1 MATSCPICEQ
11 PIPSTTTHCSTCGYP
26 TALAIEGL
34 RSLNE
39 EPPPPPVAPTKP
51 AAPKPTAKARRAAAA
66 APNPQTDLCAQ
77 ISEDLLTKLM
87 LIRELGGEAPDV
99 SSEMCQ
105 AALTQADGRVGEALQ
120 VLRNAQS
127 RLVQQSQ
134 QLFERRIQRIEAQN
148 TDFEKDG
155 LQLGLTNQLRDLRAK
170 FARGDREEALQSLI
184 ELDRR
189 VERFYS
195 DWSGLKGLMGQIDA
209 LLNQAKNLDISVGEL
224 DGEVAVLREKIGH
237 LTLEEASFDALAQ
250 SAAQRLMQLHE
261 AIPSSLEAELN
272 RHEQALATYPEEH
285 PPSVPARRLH
295 LEATR
300 HLKKGRLTEAA
311 QSVRELRAQIVMLE
325 KTAPPEPAR
334 RGGPPAGSGPSREG
348 ETAGGAATETD
359 GEALDR
365 LLTKARMLA
374 ARVRTLPTDT
384 DASFD
389 AAAEIR
395 RATDLLREH
404 RLEEAELTLTRLMR
418 TLSAQPSR
426 SS

>member
-1 MATSCPICEQ
+1 VATSCPICEQ
-11 PIPSTTTHCSTCGYP
+11 PIPSTIAHCSTCGFP

-34 RSLNE
+34 RSLTE
-39 EPPPPPVAPTKP
+39 EPPPPPAPTKP
-51 AAPKPTAKARRAAAA
+51 TPPKPTAKARRAAAA
-66 APNPQTDLCAQ
+66 VPNPQAELCAQ

-134 QLFERRIQRIEAQN
+134 QLFERRILRLEAQN

-155 LQLGLTNQLRDLRAK
+155 LQLGLTAQLRELRAK
-170 FARGDREEALQSLI
+170 FGRGDREEALQSLI

-189 VERFYS
+189 VDRFYS
-195 DWSGLKGLMGQIDA
+195 DWSGLKGLMAQIDA
-209 LLNQAKNLDISVGEL
+209 LLNQAKNLDISLGEL
-224 DGEVAVLREKIGH
+224 EGDVAVLREKISH
-237 LTLEEASFDALAQ
+237 LTLEEAAFDALAQ

-285 PPSVPARRLH
+285 PPSIPARRLH

-300 HLKKGRLTEAA
+300 HLKKGRLNEAA

-325 KTAPPEPAR
+325 KTEPPESAR
-334 RGGPPAGSGPSREG
+334 RAVPTSGVVPSRNG
-348 ETAGGAATETD
+348 QSGGGAPAETD

-418 TLSAQPSR
+418 TLSAQPTR
-426 SS
+426 TT

>member
-1 MATSCPICEQ
+1 VATSCPICEQ
-11 PIPSTTTHCSTCGYP
+11 PIPSTISHCSTCGFP

-39 EPPPPPVAPTKP
+39 EPPPTVVPAKP
-51 AAPKPTAKARRAAAA
+51 AAPKPTPKARRAAAA
-66 APNPQTDLCAQ
+66 APNPQADLCAQ

-134 QLFERRIQRIEAQN
+134 QLFERRIQRLEAQN
-148 TDFEKDG
+148 VEFEKDG
-155 LQLGLTNQLRDLRAK
+155 LQLGLTGQLRELRAK
-170 FARGDREEALQSLI
+170 FGRGDREEALQSLI
-184 ELDRR
+184 DLDRR
-189 VERFYS
+189 VDHFYS
-195 DWSGLKGLMGQIDA
+195 DWSGLKGLMSQIEGLQA
-209 LLNQAKNLDISVGEL
+209 QAKSLDISLGDV
-224 DGEVAVLREKIGH
+224 DGEVALLRQKIGQ

-272 RHEQALATYPEEH
+272 RHERALATYPEDH
-285 PPSVPARRLH
+285 PPSLPARRLH

-300 HLKKGRLTEAA
+300 HLKKGRLTEASK
-311 QSVRELRAQIVMLE
+311 SVRELRAQIELLE
-325 KTAPPEPAR
+325 RTAPAEPAR
-334 RGGPPAGSGPSREG
+334 RAAGTGPAGASHGAVASERPPS
-348 ETAGGAATETD
+348 ETD

-395 RATDLLREH
+395 RATELLREH

-418 TLSAQPSR
+418 TLSAQPSGT
-426 SS
+426 S